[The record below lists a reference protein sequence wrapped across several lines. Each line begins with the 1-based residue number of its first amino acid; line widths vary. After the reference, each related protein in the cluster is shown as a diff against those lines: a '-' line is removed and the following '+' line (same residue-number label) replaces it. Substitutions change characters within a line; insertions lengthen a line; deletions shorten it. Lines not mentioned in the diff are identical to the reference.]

1 MSVLTVDN
9 ITVGFGKRLILE
21 NQSIVFDKPEIISII
36 GPNGSGKSTFLKAL
50 ARLIKLK
57 QGTISL
63 DEKSLHLWNTKEL
76 ARHIALLP
84 QITTAFL
91 NTTGKKHHLYNH
103 CKKTIILFIIN
114 ILNYTNVYKLL

>member
-9 ITVGFGKRLILE
+9 ITVGYGKRLILE

-50 ARLIKLK
+50 ARLIKIK

-63 DEKSLHLWNTKEL
+63 DGKSLHSWNTKEL

-84 QITTAFL
+84 QITTAPEGML
-91 NTTGKKHHLYNH
+91 
-103 CKKTIILFIIN
+103 
-114 ILNYTNVYKLL
+114 VEQ

>member
-9 ITVGFGKRLILE
+9 ITVGYGKRLILE

-57 QGTISL
+57 LSSWFDP
-63 DEKSLHLWNTKEL
+63 DEI
-76 ARHIALLP
+76 RMYR
-84 QITTAFL
+84 FL
-91 NTTGKKHHLYNH
+91 R
-103 CKKTIILFIIN
+103 
-114 ILNYTNVYKLL
+114 NYLMRI